1 VQAAELERLNGLY
14 FLDRVLNRA
23 QVLERCR
30 RIYELS
36 PFDPRNPA
44 LETQQLLLMFQQ
56 LDENHFTVANWVA
69 AAAVE
74 IDEELGRLIA
84 TDPTLVLPDPTD
96 IAIADVALFIE
107 FQRELLLQSIK
118 ERQQLAAM
126 EESREAR
133 LWARADEKLIAM
145 AETALREACT
155 LDDMLLLG
163 IQARHLGI
171 AITRI
176 GEDAVL
182 PFDLS
187 EYMQRTGENWPLEVS
202 HDDEEEASD
211 PGSEDII
218 ED

>member
-1 VQAAELERLNGLY
+1 MQAAELERLNGLY